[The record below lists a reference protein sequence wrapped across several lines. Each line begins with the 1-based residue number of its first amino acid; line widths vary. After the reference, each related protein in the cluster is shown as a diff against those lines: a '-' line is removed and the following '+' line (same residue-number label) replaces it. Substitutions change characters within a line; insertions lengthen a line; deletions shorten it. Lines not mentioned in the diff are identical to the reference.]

1 MPTPDEPGKGLAT
14 FNPSE
19 SAFPVLFSQD
29 GEGSIAQVIEDNFGD
44 EGFSP
49 SDLDRLTIPS
59 GGGTSW
65 EVPDEDPV
73 RAIEGVIVHRQQTRS
88 MWFKK
93 RGEDGEDDG
102 PPDCYSPDG
111 KHGIGVMGPGS
122 ESNPSGECIT
132 CPFNVFGTS
141 TSGSGNGK
149 ACKEQMQVFML
160 REDAV
165 LPIQLSLPPT
175 SLKPF
180 RKHMTRLATKGKS
193 YYAVVTRFAL
203 KVEKGGGQTY
213 SVIEPS
219 TVLQLAPEEVA
230 AARAYGHTMK
240 TYLEQAAAARAAADA
255 SEHNAAATAGGSA
268 DPDGVDASTGAPAG
282 KG

>member
-1 MPTPDEPGKGLAT
+1 MPNPTTDEPGKALAT
-14 FNPSE
+14 FNPSD
-19 SAFPVLFSQD
+19 SAFPVLFSQG
-29 GEGSIAQVIEDNFGD
+29 GEGSVAQIIEDNFGD

-49 SDLDRLTIPS
+49 NDLDRLTIPA
-59 GGGTSW
+59 GGGLSW
-65 EVPDEDPV
+65 EIPDEDPV
-73 RAIEGVIVHRQQTRS
+73 RFIEGVIVHRQPTRS

-102 PPDCYSPDG
+102 PPDCYSPNG
-111 KHGIGVMGPGS
+111 KVGVGVMGAGS
-122 ESNPSGECIT
+122 ENNPSGECVT

-165 LPIQLSLPPT
+165 LPIQVSLPPT

-180 RKHMTRLATKGKS
+180 RKYMTRLATKGKS
-193 YYAVVTRFAL
+193 YYAVVTKFGL
-203 KVEKGGGQTY
+203 KVEKSGGQTY

-219 TVLQLAPEEVA
+219 PVLQLAPEEVA
-230 AARAYGHTMK
+230 AARSYGQTMK
-240 TYLEQAAAARAAADA
+240 SYLEQAAEARARADAADQ
-255 SEHNAAATAGGSA
+255 NAAATAAGA
-268 DPDGVDASTGAPAG
+268 GVDASTGEPIAD
-282 KG
+282 